1 MKKVF
6 MLFAFFGLVSFAAT
20 AQKACTKSASA
31 KSSCCAK
38 TTAAAAKLAKLDNN
52 IESRTCAKSGTVS
65 YVKKSVCAQS
75 GKVSYDN
82 VEYCTKSKKFVNVS
96 PKMEKASCTKGAG
109 ATKVS
114 SVNGK
119 KTSCSAAKKASCAK
133 KGMSCTK
140 KSAGK
145 SAAKSTSDAGAKL
158 VKQEN

>member
-1 MKKVF
+1 MKKIF

-38 TTAAAAKLAKLDNN
+38 TAAAAAKLASLDNS
-52 IESRTCAKSGTVS
+52 IESRTCATSGKVS

-75 GKVSYDN
+75 GKVSYTD

-96 PKMEKASCTKGAG
+96 PTKKASCTKAAG
-109 ATKVS
+109 AKKVS

-119 KTSCSAAKKASCAK
+119 KTGCTAAQKASCAK

-140 KSAGK
+140 KSAK
-145 SAAKSTSDAGAKL
+145 SASSAKSADNAAKL